1 MLSRHIVLFFREDE
15 STKTKLVDYVM
26 ESIAFNFSGGVPTS
40 IVRSKQQWDF
50 SNAWAPLQELLVTG
64 LKHLNEEKTN
74 KIAYDLVE
82 KWTRNVYVSYV
93 QSGNKMFEKYDVEQV
108 CLSKSF

>member
-1 MLSRHIVLFFREDE
+1 MN
-15 STKTKLVDYVM
+15 YVI
-26 ESIAFNFSGGVPTS
+26 ENIAFVFKGGVPTS
-40 IVRSKQQWDF
+40 IIRSKQQWDF

-64 LKHLNEEKTN
+64 LEHLNDAKTN
-74 KIAYDLVE
+74 KIAFDLVE

-108 CLSKSF
+108 GNMYFQYNT